1 MKVRETPH
9 GYREAMVFPATRF
22 PGDKKGWVR
31 PEGQA
36 GLVGGRG
43 LSEDRKPLGPCIQWL
58 NTSSILV

>member
-1 MKVRETPH
+1 
-9 GYREAMVFPATRF
+9 MVFPATRF